1 MWQTRTSGGLIGV
14 ALASLSEH
22 GSLLY
27 QRWRR
32 SRRIGMRSTPVA
44 RLVPGTSCKVTGVV
58 ESPMATVS
66 PFTQTACAYCMVRLE
81 QRRVREE
88 RGYEEVL
95 GEPVIEVGSAA
106 TFWLVGDDG
115 GKVLVDPSAA
125 RSDLPRTHVSEH
137 PRVNDENAAF
147 ASFLRSQGVLP
158 TMYMGIG
165 GDYRFFESIVAS
177 GAKVSVWGAV
187 RDGRVAA
194 PAGYRD
200 ASVSFACIG
209 GSPSVTMHIMPAGG

>member
-1 MWQTRTSGGLIGV
+1 VWQKKSSGGLLGV
-14 ALASLSEH
+14 ALDSLGEH
-22 GSLLY
+22 ASLLY

-32 SRRIGMRSTPVA
+32 SRRIGMRSTPIA
-44 RLVPGTSCKVTGVV
+44 QLVPGAATKVTGVV
-58 ESPMATVS
+58 ESPMAAVT
-66 PFTQTACAYCMVRLE
+66 PFTQTACAYYVVRLE

-95 GEPVIEVGSAA
+95 WEPVIEIGSLA

-115 GKVLVDPSAA
+115 AKVLVDPSAA
-125 RSDLPRTHVSEH
+125 LSDLPRTHVSEH
-137 PRVNDENAAF
+137 PRVNDENADF
-147 ASFLRSQGVLP
+147 AAFLRSQGVLP

-165 GDYRFFESIVAS
+165 GDYRFFESIVVS
-177 GAKVSVWGAV
+177 GSKVSVWGSV

-209 GSPSVTMHIMPAGG
+209 SARSAAMHIMPVEG